1 MFRFLAYAA
10 PRLEPLPSQERILS
24 AFGSGQPRTASET
37 LLSHTYEKSS
47 AEGIKAFFIT
57 HQSSHEW
64 LEVMQ
69 AVERHQLYCNLSG
82 GLHGL

>member
-1 MFRFLAYAA
+1 MLRFLAYAA
-10 PRLEPLPSQERILS
+10 LRLEPSPFPGRILS

-47 AEGIKAFFIT
+47 AEDIKGVLII

-64 LEVMQ
+64 LE
-69 AVERHQLYCNLSG
+69 AVQVAETHRLYCNLSG